1 MSGNGARSELLV
13 DVLARARAQGATEAD
28 GFLIEEQHFAA
39 SVRLGQV
46 DTVKHSR
53 EQRLSLR
60 VFSGKASAAAST
72 SDLSRDSLE
81 RVVDEAT
88 ALSRITAED
97 PHAGLPEAGELIRE
111 VPDLELIDRGVDT
124 LTPEEKIEIARR
136 AEAAA
141 LAVDP
146 RISNSEGAEY
156 FDRHARYAYATS
168 HGFARGYETSHF
180 GITVSPVAAQNGEMQ
195 RDSWYST
202 VRHRGSL
209 EDPESIGRIA
219 AARALR
225 RLGARKMKTTEV
237 PVIFDPDTAASL
249 VRSIA
254 GAASG
259 PSLYR
264 RASFL
269 VDRLG
274 QRIAA
279 PAVTIVDDGL
289 IARALGSRPF
299 DGEGLATRA
308 TVVVG
313 EGVLESYLLDSY
325 SARKLGLRST
335 HHASR
340 DGAGVGVSTTNLML
354 KAGPTPP
361 EELIG
366 SVKNG
371 FYVTELIGFG
381 VNGVTGDYSRGAAGL
396 WIDNGELAY
405 PVDEVTVAG
414 NLLEMFAAV
423 EGVGNDLVLRD
434 RTVSPTLLIGRMV
447 VAGN

>member
-1 MSGNGARSELLV
+1 MSVEALRPELLT
-13 DVLARARAQGATEAD
+13 DVLGRARARGATEAD
-28 GFLIEEQHFAA
+28 GFLIEEQHFNA

-60 VFSGKASAAAST
+60 VFAGKASAAAST

-88 ALSRITAED
+88 ALARVTAED
-97 PHAGLPEAGELIRE
+97 LHAGLPDPAELIER
-111 VPDLELIDRGVDT
+111 VTDLELEDDGAEE
-124 LTPEEKIEIARR
+124 LSPEAKIEVARR

-141 LAVDP
+141 LETDP
-146 RISNSEGAEY
+146 RIANSEGAEY
-156 FDRHARYAYATS
+156 WDRRARYVYATS
-168 HGFARGYETSHF
+168 HGFARGYATTSF
-180 GITVSPVAAQNGEMQ
+180 GLSVSPVASAGGEMQ
-195 RDSWYST
+195 RDYWFSAA
-202 VRHRGSL
+202 RHRAAL
-209 EDPESIGRIA
+209 EDPAAVGRTA
-219 AARALR
+219 ARRALR
-225 RLGARKMKTTEV
+225 RLGARKVKTVEV
-237 PVIFDPDTAASL
+237 PVVFDPDTAASL

-259 PSLYR
+259 PTLYR

-269 VDRLG
+269 LDRLG
-274 QRIAA
+274 KRIAA
-279 PAVTIVDDGL
+279 PSVTIVDDGTMP
-289 IARALGSRPF
+289 RALGSRPF

-313 EGVLESYLLDSY
+313 DGVLESYLLDSY

-340 DGAGVGVSTTNLML
+340 DGSGVGVATTNLML
-354 KAGPTPP
+354 KAGSVSPDD
-361 EELIG
+361 LIR
-366 SVKNG
+366 SVKRG
-371 FYVTELIGFG
+371 LYVTELIGFG

-405 PVDEVTVAG
+405 PVEEVTVAG
-414 NLLEMFAAV
+414 NLLEMLAAI
-423 EGVGNDLVLRD
+423 EGIGNDLVLRD
-434 RTVSPTLLIGRMV
+434 RTVSPTLLVGRMV